1 MILEME
7 WRQIDTMMISKCI
20 QHIENEIN
28 AGRLE
33 ASRFVPIPELK
44 ETRALMYYKAW
55 RVHLVDRMMEEDDR
69 SHSANDTS
77 DPTSELEADI
87 GYYKK
92 VQEKERA
99 TRTEYDD
106 Y

>member
-1 MILEME
+1 M
-7 WRQIDTMMISKCI
+7 
-20 QHIENEIN
+20 
-28 AGRLE
+28 
-33 ASRFVPIPELK
+33 
-44 ETRALMYYKAW
+44 
-55 RVHLVDRMMEEDDR
+55 HLVDRMMEEDDK

-99 TRTEYDD
+99 TRIEYDD

>member
-1 MILEME
+1 MILDME
-7 WRQIDTMMISKCI
+7 WRQVDTMMISKCI
-20 QHIENEIN
+20 QYIENEIS

-33 ASRFVPIPELK
+33 ASHFVPIPELK

-55 RVHLVDRMMEEDDR
+55 RVHLVDRMMEEDD
-69 SHSANDTS
+69 TS

-87 GYYKK
+87 GYYKI

-99 TRTEYDD
+99 TRIEYDD

>member
-1 MILEME
+1 ME

-20 QHIENEIN
+20 QYIENEIS

-33 ASRFVPIPELK
+33 ASHFVPIPEFK
-44 ETRALMYYKAW
+44 ETHALMYYKAW
-55 RVHLVDRMMEEDDR
+55 RVHLVDRMMEEDDK

-99 TRTEYDD
+99 TRIEYDD

>member
-1 MILEME
+1 ME

-20 QHIENEIN
+20 QYIENEIN

-33 ASRFVPIPELK
+33 ASHFVPIPELK

-55 RVHLVDRMMEEDDR
+55 RVRLVDRMMQEDDR
-69 SHSANDTS
+69 RQTNDTS

-99 TRTEYDD
+99 TRIEYDD

>member
-1 MILEME
+1 ME
-7 WRQIDTMMISKCI
+7 WRQIDTMMISKCM
-20 QHIENEIN
+20 QYIENEIN

-33 ASRFVPIPELK
+33 ASHFVPIPELK

-55 RVHLVDRMMEEDDR
+55 RVHLVDRMMEEDDG

-87 GYYKK
+87 GCCKK

-99 TRTEYDD
+99 TRIEYDD